1 MNISIEKLPPKGLM
15 LLYFTTELVFARYEI
30 KNGQIISNEEL
41 PKESPTECHFF
52 DNDKEYRII
61 KRESDNS
68 HIESVLSAAEEKRI
82 NPDLIYAEYQL
93 VKEEYAKKEGIPERL
108 LVVSRYR
115 YTDDDILELADY
127 RISLP

>member
-15 LLYFTTELVFARYEI
+15 LLYFMTESVFARYEI
-30 KNGQIISNEEL
+30 KNGQIISTEEL
-41 PKESPTECHFF
+41 PKEPPTECHFF

-61 KRESDNS
+61 ERKSDNS
-68 HIESVLSAAEEKRI
+68 YIESTLSAEEEKRI
-82 NPDLIYAEYQL
+82 NPDLIYTEYQL
-93 VKEEYAKKEGIPERL
+93 IKEKYAKKDGIPERL